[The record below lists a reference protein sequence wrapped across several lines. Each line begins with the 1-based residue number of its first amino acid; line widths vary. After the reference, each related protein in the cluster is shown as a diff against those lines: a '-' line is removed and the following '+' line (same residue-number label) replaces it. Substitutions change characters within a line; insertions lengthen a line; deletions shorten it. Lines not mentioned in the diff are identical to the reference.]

1 VSGDDG
7 VAERPHR
14 LGAEP
19 LGLVANELIDLLKRV
34 FVEEDIDPFPR
45 GQLTL
50 FVLASDRSLR
60 SSMQSLVLQLPEM
73 FDPRFGA
80 QEFSVSLLR
89 LDQEQYGY
97 TLFADIH

>member
-1 VSGDDG
+1 
-7 VAERPHR
+7 
-14 LGAEP
+14 
-19 LGLVANELIDLLKRV
+19 
-34 FVEEDIDPFPR
+34 
-45 GQLTL
+45 
-50 FVLASDRSLR
+50 VLAGDRSLR

-73 FDPRFGA
+73 FDPRFRA